1 MYELRFYGHITFST
15 SVCVMNGTVVAKQGG
30 FLRGEIDGD
39 KFEIS
44 EYPLLIKW
52 LYDIISIGLV

>member
-1 MYELRFYGHITFST
+1 MCLSFAFYGHITFST
-15 SVCVMNGTVVAKQGG
+15 SVCEINGTVVAKQGG

-44 EYPLLIKW
+44 EYP
-52 LYDIISIGLV
+52 

>member
-1 MYELRFYGHITFST
+1 MSFAFYGHVTFPT
-15 SVCVMNGTVVAKQGG
+15 SVCVINGIDVAKQGG

-44 EYPLLIKW
+44 EYP
-52 LYDIISIGLV
+52 